1 MTEQGFVREI
11 RGGLAMV
18 ETVQTE
24 ACSHCAGRGA
34 CQMMGG
40 EKMRLVPAINE
51 AGAGE
56 GDRVLV
62 AARRKSVLGAGFLVY
77 MGPVIALILGAALG
91 KAYGPQYGYD
101 AQVAAVVLGLSLL
114 ALCWFGV
121 SRLSKR
127 LAGSDKLAVKVV
139 RVIAKAENG
148 GADAVDQCTVGV

>member
-11 RGGLAMV
+11 HGGLAMV

-24 ACSHCAGRGA
+24 ACSHCSAKGA

-51 AGAGE
+51 AGAQE

-62 AARRKSVLGAGFLVY
+62 AAKRKTVLGAGFLVY
-77 MGPVIALILGAALG
+77 MGPVITLILGAALG
-91 KAYGPQYGYD
+91 KAYGPDYGYD
-101 AQVAAVVLGLSLL
+101 AQTAAVVLGLSSL
-114 ALCWFGV
+114 ALCWFLV

-127 LAGSDKLAVKVV
+127 LAGSEHLAVKVV

-148 GADAVDQCTVGV
+148 GPDAVDQCAVGV